1 MDATVLRES
10 VQWNVFARFAPFG
23 RFWIWTSIYPDKG
36 TTVNTKLAIAM
47 AILMAAGMTALG
59 DEPEFGI
66 GPMADKMKNVSADQ
80 KAKIEKAIPT
90 EAVVK
95 PAKARKLIVFVNIPP
110 REYYHDSIPLAA
122 MALQKMG
129 ETTGA
134 YQATVT
140 DDEKI
145 FTAANLAKFDGIFM
159 VSTTGQ
165 HPLPDA
171 FPEDKAV
178 QARQDFSDYIKS
190 GHGLMGTHAGGDCN
204 HPWAEYQDMIGGEFA
219 GHPYNK
225 IAVRNEDP
233 DNPINATFGGK
244 GFDFSDEIYTFKP
257 LTDKRQEGFS
267 REKNHVLLSIDMEKS
282 GLKDTTRKDGDY
294 ALAWTKEYGKGRVFY
309 CSIGHQQ
316 EDWYNPVLLKHYL
329 AGIQYALG
337 DMDTDA
343 TPSAKLPK
351 DHKIAE
357 APALDD
363 KSAWITVRELEAR
376 AKAGATPK

>member
-1 MDATVLRES
+1 L
-10 VQWNVFARFAPFG
+10 
-23 RFWIWTSIYPDKG
+23 
-36 TTVNTKLAIAM
+36 AM
-47 AILMAAGMTALG
+47 AIAVLVAATAMTALAA
-59 DEPEFGI
+59 EPEFGL
-66 GPMADKMKNVSADQ
+66 GPMADKMKNVNADE
-80 KAKIEKAIPT
+80 KARIEKAIPT
-90 EAVVK
+90 EAIAK
-95 PAKARKLIVFVNIPP
+95 PAKARKLIVFVHVPG

-122 MALQKMG
+122 MALAKMG
-129 ETTGA
+129 EKTGA
-134 YQATVT
+134 YEATIT

-178 QARQDFSDYIKS
+178 QARKDFSDYIKN

-219 GHPYNK
+219 GHPYGLVG
-225 IAVRNEDP
+225 VRNEDP
-233 DNPINATFGGK
+233 ENVINATFGGK
-244 GFDFSDEIYTFKP
+244 GFVISDEIYTFKP
-257 LTDKRQEGFS
+257 LTAQRQEGFS
-267 REKNHVLLSIDMEKS
+267 REKNHVLLSIDLEKS
-282 GLKDTTRKDGDY
+282 KKGDTTRKDGDY

-309 CSIGHQQ
+309 CSIGHQK

-337 DMDTDA
+337 DINTDT

-351 DHKIAE
+351 DRKMGE
-357 APALDD
+357 APSIDD
-363 KSAWITVRELEAR
+363 KSASINVRDLEAR
-376 AKAGATPK
+376 AKAAGNPGK